1 MRKIQFIIVF
11 IAAFLLVVSVFAA
24 QAGATMLTDHL
35 GRNVKAPDSA
45 SRVAAVNINLEE
57 TILALGAW
65 EQMISLPQ
73 SSLENPLVKTLGL
86 HSKMHTSFSDSGNLN
101 MESLLKANPD
111 LVLTW
116 VGNDQLIKQLEELR
130 FPTIAVH
137 LRNFKGLFSMID
149 ILGRAFGRE
158 ERGKQLADDI
168 HKLLSI
174 ISKKTKGIRAAKVLW
189 LGGTPNLV
197 YGPKWVFNDIIRSAG
212 AKDVTGDMSFKPW
225 VAELSNEQIV
235 KLDPDVIII
244 GGWAPYGKEDL
255 LKDPRL
261 APLSAV
267 RNGKIFK
274 TPAGRANQSPYAV
287 LMTLMVAHWCC
298 PEQFPAKE
306 TVHLLDTYHRKFY
319 GLTFS
324 EVHPAFVKELL
335 Q

>member
-1 MRKIQFIIVF
+1 MRRIQLIIVF
-11 IAAFLLVVSVFAA
+11 ITALFLFVSVYAA
-24 QAGATMLTDHL
+24 QAQATILRDQL
-35 GRNVKAPDSA
+35 GRHVKVPDSA
-45 SRVAAVNINLEE
+45 SRAAVVNINLEE

-116 VGNDQLIKQLEELR
+116 VGNDQLIKQLEELG

-149 ILGRAFGRE
+149 ILGKAFGRE
-158 ERGKQLADDI
+158 ERGKRLADDI
-168 HKLLSI
+168 HKLLFI
-174 ISKKTKGIRAAKVLW
+174 ISKKTKGIREARVLW

-197 YGPKWVFNDIIRSAG
+197 YGPKWVFHDIIERAG
-212 AKDVTGDMSFKPW
+212 AKDVTGDMVFKPW
-225 VAELSNEQIV
+225 VAELSTEQIV
-235 KLDPDVIII
+235 KLNPDVIII
-244 GGWAPYGKEDL
+244 GGWAPYGKKDL

-261 APLSAV
+261 AQLSAV
-267 RNGKIFK
+267 RTDKIFK

-287 LMTLMVAHWCC
+287 LMTVMVAHWCY
-298 PEQFPAKE
+298 PEQFSAKE
-306 TVHLLDTYHRKFY
+306 TVRLLDIYHRKFY
-319 GLTFS
+319 GVDFS
-324 EVHPAFVKELL
+324 GVHPEFVKELL